1 VINRT
6 QALVLGFFALA
17 WAILVILRLA
27 APVIY
32 DQAMKLPAGDNGTAD
47 TAFLIA
53 ISLFIG
59 VLAVGVVRRWRWMF
73 WLILVAFLFGILRVP
88 ASILELTGVLPL
100 VGPAWYAILQA
111 GIGVVQFAIGLA
123 MLAGYRRRGTWGAF

>member
-1 VINRT
+1 MINRT
-6 QALVLGFFALA
+6 QALVLGFSGLA
-17 WAILVILRLA
+17 WISLVIIRLA
-27 APVIY
+27 MPEIY
-32 DQAMKLPAGDNGTAD
+32 DQALKLPSGDNGVAT
-47 TAFLIA
+47 TAFLAA
-53 ISLFIG
+53 ISAFVG
-59 VLAVGVVRRWRWMF
+59 VLAWGVVRRWRWMF

-123 MLAGYRRRGTWGAF
+123 MLVGYRRRGVWGAF